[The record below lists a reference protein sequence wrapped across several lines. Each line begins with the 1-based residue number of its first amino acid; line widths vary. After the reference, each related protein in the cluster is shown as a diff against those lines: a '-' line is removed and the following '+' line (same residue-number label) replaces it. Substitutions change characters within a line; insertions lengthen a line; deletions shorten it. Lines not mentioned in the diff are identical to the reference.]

1 MAELVK
7 RPRPFSLGAGVFFL
21 VIGLAGVVAAV
32 APDIRT
38 SAVAA
43 LSLLLGGAASLF
55 ALATRRAPDPEVDQ
69 D

>member
-1 MAELVK
+1 MAELVE
-7 RPRPFSLGAGVFFL
+7 RPRPFSLGVGVFFL
-21 VIGLAGVVAAV
+21 VIGVAGVVASV
-32 APDIRT
+32 APDIRI

-55 ALATRRAPDPEVDQ
+55 ALATRRAPAPEVDQ